1 MEEITLLEYLEYFKN
16 PMLQDNTPVA
26 IMTLAQ
32 YYKKLLRMQGI
43 KDESEDDIFRS
54 ANTEKRLKIV
64 QMIKSRPEVEALVK
78 RVMKDSKGLKL
89 DK

>member
-1 MEEITLLEYLEYFKN
+1 
-16 PMLQDNTPVA
+16 MLQENTPVA

-43 KDESEDDIFRS
+43 KDESEDDIFRP

-64 QMIKSRPEVEALVK
+64 QMVKSRPEVEAVVK